1 METILIMA
9 QALQTAGKLDI
20 MRLDINYNDEEDIYT
35 ARVWF
40 KNEKSGFSPVFDIT
54 ERGEVRPY
62 A

>member
-9 QALQTAGKLDI
+9 RALEKAGKLDI
-20 MRLDINYNDEEDIYT
+20 MRLDINYNDEEEIYT

-40 KNEKSGFSPVFDIT
+40 KDKESGPSPVFDIT
-54 ERGEVRPY
+54 EHGEVRAY

>member
-9 QALQTAGKLDI
+9 QALQKAGKLDI

-40 KNEKSGFSPVFDIT
+40 KNEKSGSSPVFDIT
-54 ERGEVRPY
+54 
-62 A
+62 